1 MSVRIFTTSTKTY
14 SRLLITL
21 SRPGSIK
28 SAAKS
33 VANGLIAPYNGTKP
47 GGIPGIFPLPYY
59 WWSAAAIWDGLIDYW
74 YLTGDDAHNVVVDQA
89 LLFQTGP
96 NNDYMPPNQ
105 TKSEVCSPTPPL
117 SPRA

>member
-1 MSVRIFTTSTKTY
+1 
-14 SRLLITL
+14 
-21 SRPGSIK
+21 
-28 SAAKS
+28 
-33 VANGLIAPYNGTKP
+33 
-47 GGIPGIFPLPYY
+47 
-59 WWSAAAIWDGLIDYW
+59 LIDYW